1 MAINE
6 NNNVPDTSGQA
17 QNTASSQM
25 QQNTTASQNMY
36 STQQT
41 QNYTYG
47 ADAQGT
53 YDANAQNSAYNNAY
67 YQNAYY
73 NNAQANPYNAN
84 YYTQAT
90 QQPTGANNNYYD
102 NQVSGDVFDE
112 VFVEKDEKPV
122 ATLSNGLVLN
132 LLSGEGLRNE
142 QAVLTDKHLYYNHRE
157 GLINRISTR
166 EIINTD
172 DITGTKITDNKPYS
186 LLIWAALIFIG
197 TLITSIQSD
206 DSTAIVCG
214 SIVAIVMVIL
224 FLVLIQKWLLVEYAG
239 GRIRLSVKKYGMNNI
254 IAFQKAIYRVKASS
268 K

>member
-1 MAINE
+1 MFRIR
-6 NNNVPDTSGQA
+6 PDRHRTQHRARCSRIRQHHRICIVH
-17 QNTASSQM
+17 SRRRIIHMEQM
-25 QQNTTASQNMY
+25 PRERMMQMHRIAHTIMRIIRMHITTMHRQIRI
-36 STQQT
+36 TQT
-41 QNYTYG
+41 
-47 ADAQGT
+47 
-53 YDANAQNSAYNNAY
+53 
-67 YQNAYY
+67 
-73 NNAQANPYNAN
+73 

-112 VFVEKDEKPV
+112 VFVEKDERPV

-142 QAVLTDKHLYYNHRE
+142 QAVLTDKRLYYNHRE

>member
-1 MAINE
+1 
-6 NNNVPDTSGQA
+6 
-17 QNTASSQM
+17 M

-73 NNAQANPYNAN
+73 NNAQANPYNTN

-90 QQPTGANNNYYD
+90 QQP
-102 NQVSGDVFDE
+102 
-112 VFVEKDEKPV
+112 
-122 ATLSNGLVLN
+122 
-132 LLSGEGLRNE
+132 
-142 QAVLTDKHLYYNHRE
+142 
-157 GLINRISTR
+157 
-166 EIINTD
+166 
-172 DITGTKITDNKPYS
+172 TGTKITDNKPYS

>member
-102 NQVSGDVFDE
+102 NQVSG
-112 VFVEKDEKPV
+112 
-122 ATLSNGLVLN
+122 
-132 LLSGEGLRNE
+132 
-142 QAVLTDKHLYYNHRE
+142 
-157 GLINRISTR
+157 
-166 EIINTD
+166 
-172 DITGTKITDNKPYS
+172 
-186 LLIWAALIFIG
+186 
-197 TLITSIQSD
+197 
-206 DSTAIVCG
+206 
-214 SIVAIVMVIL
+214 M
-224 FLVLIQKWLLVEYAG
+224 FLMRYL
-239 GRIRLSVKKYGMNNI
+239 
-254 IAFQKAIYRVKASS
+254 
-268 K
+268 

>member
-1 MAINE
+1 MATNE
-6 NNNVPDTSGQA
+6 NNNVPDTSEQA

-73 NNAQANPYNAN
+73 NNAQANPYNTN

-90 QQPTGANNNYYD
+90 QQPAGANNNYYD

-142 QAVLTDKHLYYNHRE
+142 QAVLTDKRLYYNHRE

-166 EIINTD
+166 EIINAD

-206 DSTAIVCG
+206 DSTAIVFG
-214 SIVAIVMVIL
+214 IITAIVIVIL
-224 FLVLIQKWLLVEYAG
+224 FLALIKKWLLIEYAG

-254 IAFQKAIYRVKASS
+254 IAFQKAIYRVKGSS